1 MFKGLT
7 VTRIALVVNGFLMAV
22 MYPLNM
28 VILSRPDWVWNMPA
42 RNIPLEYMLVA
53 IYVTMGLFLIW
64 AARDPLRALPLIDF
78 VIISGAVHG
87 MVMIWAAANTPG
99 EAHHFALRG
108 DVNGTFIAPVTL
120 ALTHPRRFYLFGT
133 RNKAAA

>member
-1 MFKGLT
+1 MINSLT

-28 VILSRPDWVWNMPA
+28 VILSKPEWVWSVPA

-53 IYVTMGLFLIW
+53 IYVTLGLCLIW
-64 AARDPLRALPLIDF
+64 AARDPLKALPLIDF
-78 VIISGAVHG
+78 TIISGAVHG
-87 MVMIWAAANTPG
+87 AVMIWAAANTPG

-133 RNKAAA
+133 GSKAAA